1 MHTRKPIL
9 ISLLLL
15 LCFSLLLVG
24 CNSAAAPQ
32 LAEDGLLLYPGVTW
46 NATAEDTLAALKL
59 TTEDCTVIKDI
70 PFSSDGASTS
80 IGEYTLEADGQKF
93 LGQPATLELRFR
105 QYAQDAPMGL
115 YGIAV
120 RCGDDVDMAALKNT
134 LTELLGVPTETNDHV
149 VFWDSA
155 KKMTEFMGDS
165 AYQAALAQ
173 MQALDEKFGG
183 DNVAYF
189 ESTPAVRIQWTDD
202 SSILTYNE
210 HRDDWDTEYNQ
221 IIFTAPMVEAIQRY
235 QD

>member
-1 MHTRKPIL
+1 MKRIL
-9 ISLLLL
+9 SMAALI
-15 LCFSLLLVG
+15 LCFALLFAG

-32 LAEDGLLLYPGVTW
+32 LVEDGLLVYPGVTW

-59 TTEDCTVIKDI
+59 TPEDCTVTKDVSFT
-70 PFSSDGASTS
+70 PASDGGSQK

-134 LTELLGVPTETNDHV
+134 LTELLGIPTETNDHV